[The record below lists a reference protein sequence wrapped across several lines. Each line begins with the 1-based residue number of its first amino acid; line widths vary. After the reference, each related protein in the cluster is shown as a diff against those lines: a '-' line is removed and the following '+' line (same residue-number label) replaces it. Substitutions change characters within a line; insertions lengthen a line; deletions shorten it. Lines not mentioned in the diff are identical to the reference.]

1 MRRTKTTPME
11 FDNDRL
17 IRPYRKV
24 EIWYWV
30 LVALL
35 NPLVNFLTVF
45 SRWPTMVFEL
55 LFINV
60 IPFLLY
66 LLFSRWAVPAFLF
79 KKRYIA
85 FAQLCLAWYVVVQLF
100 LMMVYSWVHSERPE
114 FIQYFTFSWV
124 TIAREF
130 VWFAISM
137 AMVTNIAF
145 IKKTF
150 DGEDAFINLQK
161 ETTVLKLKYIR
172 SQVKP
177 HFLFNTLNS
186 IYSLSMQKSDKTPDV
201 IIRLADIMRYLIYAG
216 DEQKVLLSKEI
227 EFILNYIEIEKT
239 RFENADIR
247 LTVDGDTEGIMVE
260 PFLFISFIE
269 NGFKHALNNSLER
282 PFVYITVKVIGAEI
296 LLTVVNNTDIDLET
310 QAKRIAGRPIV
321 GSKGLLELLYPDAY
335 ALNIIQTEKQER
347 KISSIGIKNARE
359 RLELLYPDAHTLDVI
374 FNNNVFTVAL
384 LVKLS
389 RT

>member
-1 MRRTKTTPME
+1 ME

-24 EIWYWV
+24 EITYWV
-30 LVALL
+30 LVAVLSPLVSFLTFFNTHIWMLLLLVLL
-35 NPLVNFLTVF
+35 NL
-45 SRWPTMVFEL
+45 L
-55 LFINV
+55 LF
-60 IPFLLY
+60 PLY
-66 LLFSRWAVPAFLF
+66 ILFSRWVVPKFLF

-85 FAQLCLAWYVVVQLF
+85 FAQLCLAWYVVTQLF
-100 LMMVYSWVHSERPE
+100 LMMVYSWIGLPWPE
-114 FIQYFTFSWV
+114 LETFFRYSWA
-124 TIAREF
+124 TAAREF
-130 VWFAISM
+130 IWFAVNIVL
-137 AMVTNIAF
+137 VTNIAF
-145 IKKTF
+145 LKKTF
-150 DGEDAFINLQK
+150 DEEDALANLQK
-161 ETTVLKLKYIR
+161 ETTILKLKYIR

-186 IYSLSMQKSDKTPDV
+186 IYSLSLQKSEKTPDV

-216 DEQKVLLSKEI
+216 DEQKVPLSKEV

-239 RFENADIR
+239 RFETADIR
-247 LTVDGDTEGIMVE
+247 FTVEGDTAGIMVE

-269 NGFKHALNNSLER
+269 NGFKHALNNSTER
-282 PFVYITVKVIGAEI
+282 PFVYITAKVIGDEI

-310 QAKRIAGRPIV
+310 QAKRIASRPTV

-359 RLELLYPDAHTLDVI
+359 RLQILYPDAHTLDVI

-384 LVKLS
+384 LIKLS

>member
-1 MRRTKTTPME
+1 ME

-30 LVALL
+30 LVAAL
-35 NPLVNFLTVF
+35 NPLVNFITVF
-45 SRWPTMVFEL
+45 SKHAWMPVVL
-55 LFINV
+55 LLMHLC
-60 IPFLLY
+60 PFLLY
-66 LLFSRWAVPAFLF
+66 LLFSRWVVPSFLF

-85 FAQLCLAWYVVVQLF
+85 FAQFCLAFYVVIQLF
-100 LMMVYSWVHSERPE
+100 LMMVYSWVHTPAQE
-114 FIQYFTFSWV
+114 FVQYFSFSWATTV
-124 TIAREF
+124 RELI
-130 VWFAISM
+130 WFAINI
-137 AMVTNIAF
+137 ALVVNIAF

-150 DGEDAFINLQK
+150 DGEDAMLALQK
-161 ETTVLKLKYIR
+161 ETTILKLKYIR

-186 IYSLSMQKSDKTPDV
+186 IYSLSLQKSDKTPDV

-216 DEQKVLLSKEI
+216 DEQKVLLSKEV
-227 EFILNYIEIEKT
+227 EFILNYIEIERT

-247 LTVDGDTEGIMVE
+247 FTIEGDTAGIMVE

-282 PFVYITVKVIGAEI
+282 PFIYITVKVIGDEI

-310 QAKRIAGRPIV
+310 QAKRIAGRPPV

>member
-1 MRRTKTTPME
+1 ME

-24 EIWYWV
+24 EITYWV
-30 LVALL
+30 LVAVLSPLVSFLTFFNTHAWMLLLLVLL
-35 NPLVNFLTVF
+35 NLLMFPLY
-45 SRWPTMVFEL
+45 
-55 LFINV
+55 I
-60 IPFLLY
+60 
-66 LLFSRWAVPAFLF
+66 LFSRWVVPKFLF
-79 KKRYIA
+79 KKRYIV
-85 FAQLCLAWYVVVQLF
+85 FAQLCLAWYVVTQLF
-100 LMMVYSWVHSERPE
+100 LMMVYSWIGLPWPE
-114 FIQYFTFSWV
+114 LETFFRYSGA
-124 TIAREF
+124 TAAREF
-130 VWFAISM
+130 IWFAVNIVL
-137 AMVTNIAF
+137 VTNIAF
-145 IKKTF
+145 LKKTF
-150 DGEDAFINLQK
+150 DEEDALANLQK
-161 ETTVLKLKYIR
+161 ETTILKLKYIR

-186 IYSLSMQKSDKTPDV
+186 IYSLSLQKSDKTPDV

-216 DEQKVLLSKEI
+216 DEQKVPLSKEV

-239 RFENADIR
+239 RFETADIR
-247 LTVDGDTEGIMVE
+247 FTVEGDTTGIMVE

-269 NGFKHALNNSLER
+269 NGFKHALNNSTER
-282 PFVYITVKVIGAEI
+282 PFVYITAKVMGDEI

-310 QAKRIAGRPIV
+310 QAKRIASRPTV

-359 RLELLYPDAHTLDVI
+359 RLQILYPDAHTLDVI

-384 LVKLS
+384 LIKLS